1 MNKEINDFHINNI
14 LKEMSDKDY
23 QGYLLADFSNIKY
36 ISNYMPTSFAF
47 CVLKENPVIY
57 ASKMDM
63 EIANKTS
70 TIEVKEFES
79 FSEMIAE
86 LKGEIKNLAIEPSLE
101 YSTYEKFRGD
111 FRIASEIF
119 INKQRAIKTSDEIA
133 KIDKATGIAQKA
145 FVDLDILSLRE
156 SKSFENTSAYEL
168 GKLMREYGGEGES
181 FDTIL
186 VSGSATSLPH
196 AVPKPKAIEDII
208 LVDWGAKYDGYCSDN
223 TRTMVYSEKQ
233 QEIFDIVK
241 ESHDKAIK
249 AIKPGIKCCEIDKV
263 ARDIISEYGYGDK
276 YIHSTGHSLGLDI
289 HETPSFSAKDETIIE
304 KGMVITVEPG
314 IYLEGDFGVRLE
326 DTVAIDNKA
335 RILGNLPAIIE

>member
-101 YSTYEKFRGD
+101 YSTYEKFRDD
-111 FRIASEIF
+111 FKISSEMF
-119 INKQRAIKTSDEIA
+119 INKQRAIKTSEEIA

>member
-70 TIEVKEFES
+70 TVEVKEFES

-101 YSTYEKFRGD
+101 YSTYEKFSDD
-111 FRIASEIF
+111 FKIASEIF

-133 KIDKATGIAQKA
+133 KIDKATEIAQNA

-168 GKLMREYGGEGES
+168 GRLMREYGGEGES

-196 AVPKPKAIEDII
+196 AVPKPKAIGDII
-208 LVDWGAKYDGYCSDN
+208 LVDWGAKYGGYCSDN

-289 HETPSFSAKDETIIE
+289 HETPSFSTKDETIIE

>member
-79 FSEMIAE
+79 FSEMIGE
-86 LKGEIKNLAIEPSLE
+86 IKGEIKNLAIEPSLE
-101 YSTYEKFRGD
+101 FSTYEKFRDD
-111 FRIASEIF
+111 FKISSEMF
-119 INKQRAIKTSDEIA
+119 INKQRAIKTSEEIA

-156 SKSFENTSAYEL
+156 SK
-168 GKLMREYGGEGES
+168 
-181 FDTIL
+181 
-186 VSGSATSLPH
+186 
-196 AVPKPKAIEDII
+196 
-208 LVDWGAKYDGYCSDN
+208 
-223 TRTMVYSEKQ
+223 
-233 QEIFDIVK
+233 
-241 ESHDKAIK
+241 
-249 AIKPGIKCCEIDKV
+249 
-263 ARDIISEYGYGDK
+263 
-276 YIHSTGHSLGLDI
+276 
-289 HETPSFSAKDETIIE
+289 
-304 KGMVITVEPG
+304 
-314 IYLEGDFGVRLE
+314 
-326 DTVAIDNKA
+326 
-335 RILGNLPAIIE
+335 

>member
-1 MNKEINDFHINNI
+1 M
-14 LKEMSDKDY
+14 
-23 QGYLLADFSNIKY
+23 
-36 ISNYMPTSFAF
+36 
-47 CVLKENPVIY
+47 
-57 ASKMDM
+57 
-63 EIANKTS
+63 
-70 TIEVKEFES
+70 
-79 FSEMIAE
+79 
-86 LKGEIKNLAIEPSLE
+86 
-101 YSTYEKFRGD
+101 
-111 FRIASEIF
+111 
-119 INKQRAIKTSDEIA
+119 
-133 KIDKATGIAQKA
+133 QKA

-156 SKSFENTSAYEL
+156 SKSFENTSAYKL
-168 GKLMREYGGEGES
+168 GRLMREYGGEGES

-196 AVPKPKAIEDII
+196 AVPQPKAIDDII

-289 HETPSFSAKDETIIE
+289 HETPSFSTKDETIIE

-326 DTVAIDNKA
+326 DTVTIDNKA

>member
-70 TIEVKEFES
+70 TVEVKEFES

-101 YSTYEKFRGD
+101 YSTYEKFKDD
-111 FRIASEIF
+111 FKIASEIF

-133 KIDKATGIAQKA
+133 KIDKATEIAQKA

-168 GKLMREYGGEGES
+168 GRLMREYGGEGES

-208 LVDWGAKYDGYCSDN
+208 LVDWGAKYEGYCSDN

-233 QEIFDIVK
+233 HEIFDIVK

-289 HETPSFSAKDETIIE
+289 HETPSFSTKDETIIE

-314 IYLEGDFGVRLE
+314 IYLEEDFGVRLE

>member
-101 YSTYEKFRGD
+101 YSTYEKFRDD
-111 FRIASEIF
+111 FKISSEMF

-133 KIDKATGIAQKA
+133 KIDKATEIAQKA

-168 GKLMREYGGEGES
+168 GKLMREYDGECES

-196 AVPKPKAIEDII
+196 AVPQPKVIDDII
-208 LVDWGAKYDGYCSDN
+208 LVDWGAKYEGYCSDN
-223 TRTMVYSEKQ
+223 TRTMVCSEKQ
-233 QEIFDIVK
+233 HEIFDIVK

-289 HETPSFSAKDETIIE
+289 HETPSFSTKDETIIE

>member
-101 YSTYEKFRGD
+101 YSTYEKFKDD
-111 FRIASEIF
+111 FKIASEIF

-133 KIDKATGIAQKA
+133 KIDKATEIAQKA

-168 GKLMREYGGEGES
+168 GRLMREYHGE
-181 FDTIL
+181 
-186 VSGSATSLPH
+186 
-196 AVPKPKAIEDII
+196 
-208 LVDWGAKYDGYCSDN
+208 
-223 TRTMVYSEKQ
+223 
-233 QEIFDIVK
+233 
-241 ESHDKAIK
+241 
-249 AIKPGIKCCEIDKV
+249 
-263 ARDIISEYGYGDK
+263 
-276 YIHSTGHSLGLDI
+276 
-289 HETPSFSAKDETIIE
+289 FSS
-304 KGMVITVEPG
+304 
-314 IYLEGDFGVRLE
+314 
-326 DTVAIDNKA
+326 
-335 RILGNLPAIIE
+335 

>member
-79 FSEMIAE
+79 FSEMIGE

-101 YSTYEKFRGD
+101 YSTYEKFRDD
-111 FRIASEIF
+111 FKIASEIF

-133 KIDKATGIAQKA
+133 KIDKATEIAQKA

-168 GKLMREYGGEGES
+168 GRLIRGYGGEGES

-208 LVDWGAKYDGYCSDN
+208 LVDWGAKYGGYCSDN

-289 HETPSFSAKDETIIE
+289 HETPSFSTKDETIIE

>member
-70 TIEVKEFES
+70 TVEVKEFES

-101 YSTYEKFRGD
+101 YSTYEKFKDD
-111 FRIASEIF
+111 FKIASEIF

-133 KIDKATGIAQKA
+133 KIDKATEIAQKA

-168 GKLMREYGGEGES
+168 GRLMREYGGEGES

-249 AIKPGIKCCEIDKV
+249 AIKPGIKCCEVDKV
-263 ARDIISEYGYGDK
+263 SRDIISEYGYGDK

-289 HETPSFSAKDETIIE
+289 HETPSFSTKDETIIE

-314 IYLEGDFGVRLE
+314 IYLEEDFGVRLE

>member
-47 CVLKENPVIY
+47 CVLKENPIIY

-70 TIEVKEFES
+70 TVDVKEFES
-79 FSEMIAE
+79 FSEMIGE
-86 LKGEIKNLAIEPSLE
+86 IKGEIKNLAIEPSLE
-101 YSTYEKFRGD
+101 YSTYEKFGD
-111 FRIASEIF
+111 DFKISSEIF

-133 KIDKATGIAQKA
+133 KIDKATEIAQKA

-168 GKLMREYGGEGES
+168 GRLMREYGGEGES

-186 VSGSATSLPH
+186 VSGSSTSLPH
-196 AVPKPKAIEDII
+196 AVPQPKAIGDII
-208 LVDWGAKYDGYCSDN
+208 LVDWGAKYGGYCSDN
-223 TRTMVYSEKQ
+223 TRTMVCSEKQ

>member
-70 TIEVKEFES
+70 TVEVKEFES

-101 YSTYEKFRGD
+101 YSTYEKFKDD
-111 FRIASEIF
+111 FKIASEIF

-133 KIDKATGIAQKA
+133 KIDKATEIAQKA

-168 GKLMREYGGEGES
+168 GRLMREYGGEGES

-196 AVPKPKAIEDII
+196 TVPKPKAIEDII
-208 LVDWGAKYDGYCSDN
+208 LVDWGVKYGGYCSDN

-289 HETPSFSAKDETIIE
+289 HETPSFSTKDETIIE

-314 IYLEGDFGVRLE
+314 IYLEEDFGVRLE